1 MPFFIKKEEEH
12 HKQNADE
19 IINELSE
26 QSGGGGSPPFGTEA
40 EAEAKALPSGK
51 APTSGQEKFIKKSTE
66 QKSATLPLGTI
77 TVSIFTNE
85 IEFARFTIKP
95 ELFSESAELIKN
107 LISNINKPQLKIT
120 SNCDCIWCQQKSKE
134 LEEFLLE

>member
-1 MPFFIKKEEEH
+1 MPFFIKKSEEEEKH
-12 HKQNADE
+12 HKQHADE
-19 IINELSE
+19 IISELSTKE
-26 QSGGGGSPPFGTEA
+26 ETQSERGESPPFGTTA
-40 EAEAKALPSGK
+40 EDK
-51 APTSGQEKFIKKSTE
+51 KFSKKSTE
-66 QKSATLPLGTI
+66 QKSTTLLPKGTI

-120 SNCDCIWCQQKSKE
+120 SNCDCVWCQQKSKE

>member
-1 MPFFIKKEEEH
+1 MPFFIKKSEEEEKH
-12 HKQNADE
+12 PEQE
-19 IINELSE
+19 VINELS
-26 QSGGGGSPPFGTEA
+26 QGEA
-40 EAEAKALPSGK
+40 ETQSE
-51 APTSGQEKFIKKSTE
+51 TREKFIKKSTE
-66 QKSATLPLGTI
+66 HQKSATLPLGTI

-120 SNCDCIWCQQKSKE
+120 SNCNCIWCQQKSKE